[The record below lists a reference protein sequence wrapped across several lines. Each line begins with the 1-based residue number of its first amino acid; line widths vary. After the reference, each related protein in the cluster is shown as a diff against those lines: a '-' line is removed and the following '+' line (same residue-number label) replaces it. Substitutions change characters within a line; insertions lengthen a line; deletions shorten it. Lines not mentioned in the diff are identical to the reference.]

1 MLRKLSRYLLPAG
14 LACCLLPTV
23 PASAQDAAPPEA
35 ASAELDQIL
44 QRFSKA
50 QAAIETLQAD
60 FVETKSMVLLKDEVV
75 LTGSLYHTRPLNFF
89 WDYAT
94 PTPKKIV
101 LNSEVLLAY
110 YPDLNKAEE
119 VNVRRWNQRI
129 RRYLQ
134 LGLDVEA
141 LRKDY
146 DIAMGTVGEG
156 EPEGTDVLILTPR
169 TRRKRSRLKEIRV
182 WLDQETGHTRSMRYD
197 EENGDRT
204 TFRFEN
210 LKVNEPIDDSLF
222 HLDLP
227 KDVRRG
233 NSFTGFT
240 GG

>member
-1 MLRKLSRYLLPAG
+1 MKLPRLLLPAG
-14 LACCLLPTV
+14 LALSLLAL
-23 PASAQDAAPPEA
+23 PAAAQDPATPEA
-35 ASAELDQIL
+35 APGDLDQVL
-44 QRFSKA
+44 QRFSRA
-50 QAAIETLQAD
+50 QASIETLQAD
-60 FVETKSMVLLKDEVV
+60 FVETKDMVLLKDEVV
-75 LTGSLYHTRPLNFF
+75 LTGTLYHTRPLNFF
-89 WDYAT
+89 WDYT
-94 PTPKKIV
+94 SPTPKKIL

-141 LRKDY
+141 LRRDY
-146 DIAMGTVGEG
+146 DIALGTLGEG

-182 WLDQETGHTRSMRYD
+182 WLDAETGHTRRMRYD

-210 LKVNEPIDDSLF
+210 FTVNGPIDDGLF
-222 HLDLP
+222 HIDLP
-227 KDVRRG
+227 KNVRRG